1 MIDNQDLRACEVS
14 PCERNRLPG
23 EAPRFPGQVTQGR
36 RIFPPW
42 SASSATRHERLHFYI
57 SAIPGGVLALSVHGF
72 NLICDALSPRQ
83 R

>member
-23 EAPRFPGQVTQGR
+23 EAASFPGQVTQGR
-36 RIFPPW
+36 RSFPPW

-57 SAIPGGVLALSVHGF
+57 SAIPGGVLALPVPGF
-72 NLICDALSPRQ
+72 NLNADASGPRQ